1 MSVGYPWDVLGMDQ
15 PGDRRAIK
23 RAYAS
28 RLKSCRPE
36 DDAAGFAALRQAY
49 ELALSWQEDTRP
61 EVATPIMPWWPAQA
75 APPPAEPAIDLEA
88 KARAILGGAE
98 APQALA
104 RTLAEDRDLW
114 NLADKDQLS
123 ALLARHVADD
133 PRAVPLRTIAVL
145 SAFFH
150 WDDVST
156 RARFSRLEIM
166 VDRLDQLLQAA
177 QLSETLE
184 KGDKTL
190 PLMVRRLWRWG
201 AGPLACAY
209 ALNWRGVERARAA
222 LHVFPPLVRERVFG
236 QETLDFWEGLDHA
249 SWRRFLVILLR
260 LDLLVVALAL
270 IVRFPGRANVSFMSF
285 LEACAIPLMV
295 LNGVALT
302 WRGFKLT
309 WEWGELPLDTPVPP
323 SWSAGSRRWGGLTAL
338 AALAAIAALSPADGE
353 IALTLAVALSSAL
366 TIIII
371 NSPLLWC
378 VSVFWALTA
387 TATWPIGTTRM
398 PAIIPTVV
406 MGHWWLTIPMAV
418 AVLATTHIM
427 VHQLP
432 SHWRLRLVKR
442 VSGALTAT
450 IVLWVGWGIVQ
461 AL

>member
-1 MSVGYPWDVLGMDQ
+1 MSIGYPWDVLGMDR
-15 PGDRRAIK
+15 PGDLRAIK

-49 ELALSWQEDTRP
+49 ELALSWQEDARP
-61 EVATPIMPWWPAQA
+61 EMVVPILPSLPVHT

-88 KARAILGGAE
+88 KAKAILDGAD
-98 APQALA
+98 APRVLA
-104 RTLAEDRDLW
+104 RTLADDNDLW
-114 NLADKDQLS
+114 NLACKDQLS
-123 ALLARHVADD
+123 ALLARHVADH
-133 PRAVPLRTIAVL
+133 PRALPLSAVGVL

-150 WDDVST
+150 WDDVAT
-156 RARFSRLEIM
+156 RARFSRLDIV
-166 VDRLDQLLQAA
+166 VDRLDQLIQAA
-177 QLSETLE
+177 QLRDALE
-184 KGDKTL
+184 KGDRTL
-190 PLMVRRLWRWG
+190 PLMVRRLWRWR

-209 ALNWRGVERARAA
+209 ALRRQGAERARAA
-222 LHVFPPLVRERVFG
+222 LNVFPPLVRERVFG
-236 QETLDFWEGLDHA
+236 QETLDFWERLDGA
-249 SWRRFLVILLR
+249 SWRRFFVTLLR
-260 LDLLVVALAL
+260 LNLAVVALAL
-270 IVRFPGRANVSFMSF
+270 IVRFPGRATVSFLSF
-285 LEACAIPLMV
+285 LETCAIALLA

-309 WEWGELPLDTPVPP
+309 WQWGELTLDAAVPP
-323 SWSAGSRRWGGLTAL
+323 SWPAASRRWGGVMAL
-338 AALAAIAALSPADGE
+338 AALAAIAALSPTDGK

-398 PAIIPTVV
+398 PAILPTIV

-432 SHWRLRLVKR
+432 SHWRLRLAKR
-442 VSGALTAT
+442 VSGALAAT
-450 IVLWVGWGIVQ
+450 IVLWVGWGVVQ